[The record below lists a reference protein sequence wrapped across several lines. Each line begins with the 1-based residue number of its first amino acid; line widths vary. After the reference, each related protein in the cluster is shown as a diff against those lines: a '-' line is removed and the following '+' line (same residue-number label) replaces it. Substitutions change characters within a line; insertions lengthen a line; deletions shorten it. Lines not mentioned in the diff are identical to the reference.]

1 MYHYA
6 SLKKVDGTITAFE
19 PSDNM
24 SINGVPLNQ
33 LVEGYRHLTV
43 TGRGL
48 LGQSVKTTSVPGRR
62 GVWVEDV
69 SDDERVLEIKYQL
82 EAKTSADMRDKFAKL
97 NRILRTLASS
107 GYLEITFKDEPTY
120 TYYGYFSGA
129 DDIEEKSL
137 SIVSKFTLIVPDG
150 YKKKNAQNS
159 TGLISLSDALEVLPE
174 SITVTPTGT
183 VNQVQI
189 INGAKILSF
198 SGSYV
203 AGKDIVVVFGD
214 EEVTATYNGRS
225 ILSELERFSPLEQFT
240 VKNGDR
246 ITARNATVKNVVW
259 RDERA

>member
-1 MYHYA
+1 MYTF
-6 SLKKVDGTITAFE
+6 VDTTVSQGIRA
-19 PSDNM
+19 PVDPVDNM

-129 DDIEEKSL
+129 DGIEEKSL
-137 SIVSKFTLIVPDG
+137 SVVSKFTLIVPDG

-159 TGLISLSDALEVLPE
+159 TGLISLVDALEVLPE
-174 SITVTPTGT
+174 SITVTPTGI

-198 SGSYV
+198 AGSYST
-203 AGKDIVVVFGD
+203 GKDIVVTFGD

>member
-1 MYHYA
+1 MYNYA
-6 SLKKVDGTITAFE
+6 SLKKVDGTITVFE

-43 TGRGL
+43 SGRGL
-48 LGQSVKTTSVPGRR
+48 LGQTIKSTAVPGHR
-62 GVWVEDV
+62 GVWVDDV
-69 SDDERVLEIKYQL
+69 SDDERQLEIKYQL
-82 EAKTSADMRDKFAKL
+82 EARTSADMRDKFAKL
-97 NRILRTLASS
+97 NKILRTHASS
-107 GYLEITFKDEPTY
+107 GYLEITFKDEPDF

-129 DDIEEKSL
+129 DDIEETSL
-137 SIVSKFTLIVPDG
+137 SLVSKFTLIVPDG
-150 YKKKNAQNS
+150 YKKKSAQNS
-159 TGLISLSDALEVLPE
+159 TGLVSLSDALEVLPE

-189 INGAKILSF
+189 INSTKILSF

-203 AGKDIVVVFGD
+203 AGKDIVVKFGAD
-214 EEVTATYNGRS
+214 EVTATYNGRS

-240 VKNGDR
+240 VKNGDT
-246 ITARNATVKNVVW
+246 ITANNATVKNVVW

>member
-1 MYHYA
+1 MYNYA
-6 SLKKVDGTITAFE
+6 SLKKVDGTTTAFE

-48 LGQSVKTTSVPGRR
+48 LGQSVKSTSVPGRR

-69 SDDERVLEIKYQL
+69 SDDERILEIRYQL
-82 EAKTSADMRDKFAKL
+82 EAKSSAEMRDKFSEL
-97 NRILRTLASS
+97 NKILRTHANS

-120 TYYGYFSGA
+120 TYYGYFNSA
-129 DDIEEKSL
+129 EDIEEKSL
-137 SIVSKFTLIVPDG
+137 SLVSKFTLLVPDG
-150 YKKKNAQNS
+150 YKKIQAQNS
-159 TGLISLSDALEVLPE
+159 TGLVSLSDALEVLPE

-189 INGAKILSF
+189 INGVKILSF

-203 AGKDIVVVFGD
+203 AGKEIVVRFGAD
-214 EEVTATYNGRS
+214 EVTATYDGRN
-225 ILSELERFSPLEQFT
+225 ILGELDRFSPLERFT
-240 VKNGDR
+240 VKNGDT
-246 ITARNATVKNVVW
+246 ITANNATVKNVVW

>member
-1 MYHYA
+1 MYNYA

-48 LGQSVKTTSVPGRR
+48 LGQSVKSTSVPGRR

-82 EAKTSADMRDKFAKL
+82 EAKSSAEMRDKFAKL
-97 NRILRTLASS
+97 NKILRTYASS
-107 GYLEITFKDEPTY
+107 GYLEITFKDEPTF
-120 TYYGYFSGA
+120 TYYGYYSDA

-137 SIVSKFTLIVPDG
+137 SVVSKFTLLVPDG
-150 YKKKNAQNS
+150 YKKKSAQNS
-159 TGLISLSDALEVLPE
+159 TGLVSLSDASEVLPE

-189 INGAKILSF
+189 INGTKILSF

-203 AGKDIVVVFGD
+203 AGKDIVVRFGAD
-214 EEVTATYNGRS
+214 EVTATYNGRS

-240 VKNGDR
+240 VKNGDT
-246 ITARNATVKNVVW
+246 ITAKNATVKNVVW

>member
-1 MYHYA
+1 MYDF
-6 SLKKVDGTITAFE
+6 KDTTARNQSDSFT

-24 SINGVPLNQ
+24 SINGIPLNQ

-48 LGQSVKTTSVPGRR
+48 LGQSVKTSSVPGRR
-62 GVWVEDV
+62 GVWVEEI
-69 SDDERVLEIKYQL
+69 SDDERILEIKYQL
-82 EAKTSADMRDKFAKL
+82 EAKSSAEMRDKFAKL

-150 YKKKNAQNS
+150 YKNKNAQNS
-159 TGLISLSDALEVLPE
+159 TGLISLVDALEVLPE

-198 SGSYV
+198 SGSYA
-203 AGKDIVVVFGD
+203 AGKDIVVTFGAD
-214 EEVTATYNGRS
+214 EVTATYNGRS

-240 VKNGDR
+240 VKNGDT
-246 ITARNATVKNVVW
+246 ITAKNATVKNVVW

>member
-1 MYHYA
+1 
-6 SLKKVDGTITAFE
+6 
-19 PSDNM
+19 M

-43 TGRGL
+43 AGRGL
-48 LGQSVKTTSVPGRR
+48 LGQSVKTSSVPGRR

-82 EAKTSADMRDKFAKL
+82 EARTSVDMRDKFAKL

-137 SIVSKFTLIVPDG
+137 SIVSKFSLIVPMVT
-150 YKKKNAQNS
+150 KKNAQNS

-189 INGAKILSF
+189 INGTKILSF
-198 SGSYV
+198 TGSY
-203 AGKDIVVVFGD
+203 ALEK
-214 EEVTATYNGRS
+214 TLWS
-225 ILSELERFSPLEQFT
+225 HSELM
-240 VKNGDR
+240 K
-246 ITARNATVKNVVW
+246 
-259 RDERA
+259 

>member
-1 MYHYA
+1 MYQFRDV
-6 SLKKVDGTITAFE
+6 KTNQPVDVFE

-69 SDDERVLEIKYQL
+69 SDDERVLEIKYRL

-107 GYLEITFKDEPTY
+107 GYLEITFKDEPAY
-120 TYYGYFSGA
+120 TYFGYFSGA

-137 SIVSKFTLIVPDG
+137 SIVSKFTLIIPDG
-150 YKKKNAQNS
+150 YKKKNA
-159 TGLISLSDALEVLPE
+159 
-174 SITVTPTGT
+174 
-183 VNQVQI
+183 
-189 INGAKILSF
+189 
-198 SGSYV
+198 
-203 AGKDIVVVFGD
+203 
-214 EEVTATYNGRS
+214 
-225 ILSELERFSPLEQFT
+225 
-240 VKNGDR
+240 
-246 ITARNATVKNVVW
+246 
-259 RDERA
+259 